1 MYRILKIGMDVHTT
15 NFTLCALESK
25 FGEEGQI
32 LANITVGP
40 DHKNVLD
47 FIRRIKEKMD
57 PKGQDEID
65 VECGYE
71 AGCLGYSLF
80 HTLTACKLKCRILAP
95 TSMLSEQGPRI
106 KTDRRDAKLI
116 AQCLS
121 NGGYHAVHIPTA
133 EDNAV
138 KEYVRMRDD
147 HKLALKKVK
156 QQTNALCLRFGFFYD
171 GTHWTGKHLQWLRAL
186 KLPELIRETLNEYMA
201 TYDELT
207 AKIDRYDKRIQ
218 EIAAQSEYQEKVK
231 KLECFLGIKTHTALS
246 LIVETGDFIRFRKG
260 NIYAA
265 YLGLAPGEHSSAESG
280 GRLGI
285 TKAGNS
291 HLRRLLIEA
300 AGGICKG
307 QIGKKSKDLI
317 SRQKENSADVIA
329 YADKANV
336 RLRSKYYRLTR
347 HGKKRNVAVAAVARE
362 LACFVWGM
370 MTDNIHGNAA

>member
-1 MYRILKIGMDVHTT
+1 MYRILKIGMDVQTT
-15 NFTLCALESK
+15 HFTLCALESK
-25 FGEEGQI
+25 FGEEDQI
-32 LANITVGP
+32 IANITVGP

-47 FIRRIKEKMD
+47 FIKRIKEKMD

-71 AGCLGYSLF
+71 AGCLGYSLY

-95 TSMLSEQGPRI
+95 TTMLSEQGPRI

-171 GTHWTGKHLQWLRAL
+171 GTHWTGMHLKWLRAL
-186 KLPELIRETLNEYMA
+186 ELPELIREALNEYLA

-317 SRQKENSADVIA
+317 ARQKGNPADVIA

>member
-15 NFTLCALESK
+15 NFTLCAPESK
-25 FGEEGQI
+25 FGEEDQI
-32 LANITVGP
+32 IANITVGP

-47 FIRRIKEKMD
+47 FIKRIKEKMD

-71 AGCLGYSLF
+71 AGCLGYSLY

-95 TSMLSEQGPRI
+95 TTMLSEQGPRI

-116 AQCLS
+116 AQCIS

-171 GTHWTGKHLQWLRAL
+171 GTHWTGMHLKWLRAL
-186 KLPELIRETLNEYMA
+186 ELPELIRETLNEYLA

-317 SRQKENSADVIA
+317 ARQKGNPADVIA

-370 MTDNIHGNAA
+370 MTDNIHGKAA

>member
-15 NFTLCALESK
+15 NYTLCALESK
-25 FGEEGQI
+25 FGEEDVI

-40 DHKNVLD
+40 DYKNILD

-57 PKGQDEID
+57 PKGNDKID

-71 AGCLGYSLF
+71 SGCLGYSLQQV
-80 HTLTACKLKCRILAP
+80 LTTCKLKCTILAA
-95 TSMLSEQGPRI
+95 TTMYSEKGPRI
-106 KTDRRDAKLI
+106 KTDKRDAKLI

-121 NGGYHAVHIPTA
+121 SGGYHAVHIPTA

-138 KEYVRMRDD
+138 KEYIRMRDD
-147 HKLALKKVK
+147 HKNALKKVK
-156 QQTNALCLRFGFFYD
+156 QQTNALSIRFGFIYD
-171 GTHWTGKHLQWLRAL
+171 GTKWTERHLKWLRAL
-186 KLPELIRETLNEYMA
+186 KLPELIRETLNEYLA
-201 TYDELT
+201 TYDDLT
-207 AKIDRYDKRIQ
+207 AKIARYDQRIHEIGSQ
-218 EIAAQSEYQEKVK
+218 EQYREKVR

-265 YLGLAPGEHSSAESG
+265 YLGLAPGEHSSAEGG

-291 HLRRLLIEA
+291 HLRCLLIEA

-317 SRQKENSADVIA
+317 ARQAGNPANVIS
-329 YADKANV
+329 YADKANT
-336 RLRSKYYRLTR
+336 RLRSKYYRLIR

-370 MTDNIHGNAA
+370 MTDSIYGNAA

>member
-25 FGEEGQI
+25 FGEEDQI

-95 TSMLSEQGPRI
+95 TTMLSEQGPRI

-260 NIYAA
+260 NVYAA

-317 SRQKENSADVIA
+317 SRQKGNSADVIA

-370 MTDNIHGNAA
+370 MTDNIYGKTA